1 MADDTEDT
9 ETKQRPAHLFKPG
22 QSGNPNGRPK
32 GARSKLTEDFIKAL
46 AEDFANGG
54 VQAIATMREEK
65 PTEYCKVVASLL
77 PKHVEV
83 KDLTLDELER
93 DELATLLDAVRAAR
107 AVREAASEGA
117 LH

>member
-1 MADDTEDT
+1 MAD
-9 ETKQRPAHLFKPG
+9 PA
-22 QSGNPNGRPK
+22 NPNAEKKRGRPFQKGQIANPAGRPK
-32 GARSKLTEDFIKAL
+32 GSRNKL
-46 AEDFANGG
+46 AEDFVKALADDFSEHG

-83 KDLTLDELER
+83 KDVTLDELER